1 MRKLKYFISELR
13 FLKILNSPFKPFRVK
28 FYAGKIAVGV
38 PYFYPRKWVKA
49 TPERAHK
56 ATLDYIK
63 SEENYNK
70 INPKY
75 TRKIR
80 PYEEIYKEKMRY
92 QYAVPLKVG
101 FSYCGL
107 GWKTKWTHKDF
118 RYEWPP
124 VFSFVFFGYQIA
136 LTIGYSDAL
145 AHGHYW
151 EAWLYYEYETDKTK
165 SRRERIAQC
174 RKEFPQTWTSY
185 KGDTKE
191 TIDYYERI
199 LKPKY
204 LK

>member
-1 MRKLKYFISELR
+1 
-13 FLKILNSPFKPFRVK
+13 
-28 FYAGKIAVGV
+28 
-38 PYFYPRKWVKA
+38 
-49 TPERAHK
+49 
-56 ATLDYIK
+56 
-63 SEENYNK
+63 
-70 INPKY
+70 
-75 TRKIR
+75 
-80 PYEEIYKEKMRY
+80 MRY

-107 GWKTKWTHKDF
+107 GWKTKWTNTDF

-136 LTIGYSDAL
+136 LTIGYEDAF
-145 AHGHYW
+145 ACSHYW
-151 EAWLYYEYETDKTK
+151 EAWLYYDRETDKTK
-165 SRRERIAQC
+165 SKRERIAQC
-174 RKEFPQTWTSY
+174 RKEFPQTWSIH